1 MTQQNQKFTE
11 SQKIILQ
18 SICDTFYP
26 SLSDIET
33 NDIIQEDKAF
43 QIKSGVKYTLER
55 RRLVMEFCKRNAE
68 SVGTADK
75 VEELFFKQIPSDI
88 IFQTNLLFSA
98 LSTSL
103 GTFALSFGT
112 YYTPFNELPLESR
125 VDILSNFASSW
136 IPDLRKGFNSLKGLI
151 SLVFLSTTTATT
163 KRNPSWDVLKY
174 DRPLS
179 NDVVEAERKKSQRK
193 EFQYKM
199 LNDDFASNDNNHG
212 ATADTDDQ
220 VIEMDV
226 DIVIVGTGCG
236 GSVMASVLSEI
247 KGLKIVV
254 IEKAEYLIWQ
264 DMEGTEEH
272 GFNNMYEKGGVL
284 ITEDTGIAVLAGS
297 AFGGGTAVNWACSL
311 RTPGFVREEWEHFGL
326 KRFGPSSTS
335 FSKAIDYVCNR
346 IGVVEGNDITHNI
359 TNQLFLDGCKAC
371 GYSAEATGQN
381 MKNTSTYKLGSGDIS
396 IGDKFGIK
404 NSTPETFLQDAAN
417 NGCQFI
423 DQCYI
428 DTIMHDGKKASGV
441 VGKFIVNDKKN
452 GLVIEKKIKITA
464 RKGVIIS
471 CGAINTPALLLRSK
485 VPNSNGLIG
494 KNLRL
499 HPVVGCVAALPKEIK
514 VWDGAPMTTVSNAA
528 SGGSDGSH
536 YGVKLECPSVH
547 VGFGGAQLPWLNPKQ
562 NRRDLLFL
570 PNSFVTIALS
580 RDKGSGSIQIDSDG
594 NARLYY
600 PLSQHDRD
608 SLVEGSEMLIRI
620 SAAVGA
626 EKILSSVIPLNG
638 VVDLPNEEGKEEE
651 RREKIDEYVEKM
663 AAAGVTANFK
673 NVIISAHQ
681 MGTAKMSNKPSQGVC
696 KDTGELH
703 EVENLYVADTSLFP
717 TPSGANPMI
726 TCLALTYD
734 IALRLKQKIMLDIGG
749 NGSRL

>member
-1 MTQQNQKFTE
+1 M
-11 SQKIILQ
+11 
-18 SICDTFYP
+18 
-26 SLSDIET
+26 
-33 NDIIQEDKAF
+33 
-43 QIKSGVKYTLER
+43 
-55 RRLVMEFCKRNAE
+55 
-68 SVGTADK
+68 
-75 VEELFFKQIPSDI
+75 
-88 IFQTNLLFSA
+88 
-98 LSTSL
+98 
-103 GTFALSFGT
+103 
-112 YYTPFNELPLESR
+112 
-125 VDILSNFASSW
+125 
-136 IPDLRKGFNSLKGLI
+136 
-151 SLVFLSTTTATT
+151 
-163 KRNPSWDVLKY
+163 
-174 DRPLS
+174 
-179 NDVVEAERKKSQRK
+179 
-193 EFQYKM
+193 
-199 LNDDFASNDNNHG
+199 
-212 ATADTDDQ
+212 
-220 VIEMDV
+220 
-226 DIVIVGTGCG
+226 
-236 GSVMASVLSEI
+236 
-247 KGLKIVV
+247 
-254 IEKAEYLIWQ
+254 
-264 DMEGTEEH
+264 
-272 GFNNMYEKGGVL
+272 
-284 ITEDTGIAVLAGS
+284 
-297 AFGGGTAVNWACSL
+297 
-311 RTPGFVREEWEHFGL
+311 
-326 KRFGPSSTS
+326 
-335 FSKAIDYVCNR
+335 
-346 IGVVEGNDITHNI
+346 
-359 TNQLFLDGCKAC
+359 FLDGCKAC

-381 MKNTSTYKLGSGDIS
+381 MKNTSTYRLGSGDIS

-428 DTIMHDGKKASGV
+428 DTIMHDGKKAFGV

-626 EKILSSVIPLNG
+626 EKIMSSVIPLNG